1 LAAGLPHTSARSA
14 GYETAYL
21 QAVKRVHLAHG
32 MLERDGR
39 LLLVASR
46 YPNHAEVLWN
56 LPGGRQREGELLDE
70 TLRRE
75 FMEEVGLPIEVLG
88 LRYVAESYDT
98 VAGTHFTSVIF
109 SVASEGAPVVSL
121 DDVHVVACDF
131 VPFSAL
137 RERLT
142 VRVVRL
148 PLLEHIKD
156 PRKRYFGYAE
166 ADITIEFSD
175 EP

>member
-1 LAAGLPHTSARSA
+1 M
-14 GYETAYL
+14 
-21 QAVKRVHLAHG
+21 KRVHLAHG
-32 MLERDGR
+32 MLEREGR

-46 YPNHAEVLWN
+46 YPNQAEALWN

-75 FMEEVGLPIEVLG
+75 FMEEVGLPIEIIG

-98 VAGTHFTSVIF
+98 VADTHFTSFVF
-109 SVASEGAPVVSL
+109 SVASEGAPVANT
-121 DDVHVVACDF
+121 DDAHIVACDF
-131 VPFSAL
+131 VPFSGL

-142 VRVVRL
+142 VRVVRA
-148 PLLEHIKD
+148 PLLEHVKD

-166 ADITIEFSD
+166 ADITIEFND